1 MSDQRLHD
9 LEQQVKQLQV
19 DKIELIRSTS
29 TEIEQLRRII
39 RRLTNPDANNIDD
52 LIKLFVPACTR
63 IFSLI

>member
-1 MSDQRLHD
+1 MTDQRLHD

-39 RRLTNPDANNIDD
+39 RRLTNPDANNIDN
-52 LIKLFVPACTR
+52 LIKLFVPVCT
-63 IFSLI
+63 